1 MAVLPARPG
10 RGLGFIPAGPRNP
23 SGLSGPSPWF
33 SLVVSR
39 TRSIALFCAFLTL
52 LNDRIGESMV
62 FPLLTFL
69 VAPLVD
75 TRHVGLVVGLLG
87 GSYAA
92 SQFLATPVIGSLSD
106 HFGRRPVLMICIVG
120 TALSVGL
127 FGLGAAL
134 GTTLMAGPGA
144 SLGLALMFVG
154 RSLHGVAGGTAA
166 TAQAVIVDVTPPA
179 KRAQALGLVGV
190 AIGLGFIIGP
200 GVGSWLMDVHLSLP
214 IAMAVA
220 VALLNLLLTLR
231 FFSET
236 LPMSAR
242 QPSLDLSAFNPF
254 WNMIQTL
261 GNPRVGRLSVGFGL
275 FFIVLYS
282 CVTILVPFVTL
293 ELSWQATDVGQ
304 AFALLG
310 VVAVA
315 VQGVLLG
322 PLSRWLGEQR
332 LVPMGIGL
340 MLLGCLLVSL
350 ARPDTTALDA
360 VAMAKPLV
368 DSAVVMW
375 AMGIGLLVPSL
386 RAVISRRLDAGSQ
399 GKAMGSVQALQSLGA
414 SVGPVTA
421 GILFTYLTPRAPF
434 LIALLTLLLV
444 GGLTIGPLV
453 RQQQQVV
460 P

>member
-1 MAVLPARPG
+1 
-10 RGLGFIPAGPRNP
+10 
-23 SGLSGPSPWF
+23 
-33 SLVVSR
+33 
-39 TRSIALFCAFLTL
+39 
-52 LNDRIGESMV
+52 MV

-87 GSYAA
+87 SSYAA

-106 HFGRRPVLMICIVG
+106 HFGRRPVLTVCIIG

-134 GTTLMAGPGA
+134 GTGLMADSGA
-144 SLGLALMFVG
+144 SPGLALMFAG
-154 RSLHGVAGGTAA
+154 RSLHGVTGGTAA

-200 GVGSWLMDVHLSLP
+200 GMGSWLMDVHLSLP
-214 IAMAVA
+214 IAMAVG
-220 VALLNLLLTLR
+220 VALLNLLLILR

-236 LPMSAR
+236 LPGSVR
-242 QPSLDLSAFNPF
+242 QPSLSLAAFNPF

-261 GNPRVGRLSVGFGL
+261 ANPRVGRLSVGLGL
-275 FFIVLYS
+275 FFVVLYS

-304 AFALLG
+304 TFALLG

-322 PLSRWLGEQR
+322 PLSRWLGARR

-360 VAMAKPLV
+360 MAKPLV
-368 DSAVVMW
+368 DSAVAMW

-386 RAVISRRLDAGSQ
+386 RAIISQRLDAGSQ

-414 SVGPVTA
+414 SVGPITA

-444 GGLTIGPLV
+444 GGLTIGPLM
-453 RQQQQVV
+453 RQQQQAA

>member
-1 MAVLPARPG
+1 M
-10 RGLGFIPAGPRNP
+10 
-23 SGLSGPSPWF
+23 
-33 SLVVSR
+33 SR
-39 TRSIALFCAFLTL
+39 TRSIALLCAFLTL

-62 FPLLTFL
+62 LPLLTFL

-75 TRHVGLVVGLLG
+75 TRHVGLVVGLLV

-106 HFGRRPVLMICIVG
+106 HFGRRPVLMVCIIG
-120 TALSVGL
+120 TVLSVGL

-134 GTTLMAGPGA
+134 GTSLMAGSGA
-144 SLGLALMFVG
+144 SFGLALMFVG

-200 GVGSWLMDVHLSLP
+200 GVGSWLMDMHLSLP

-220 VALLNLLLTLR
+220 VALLNLLLTLL

-236 LPMSAR
+236 LPREAR
-242 QPSLDLSAFNPF
+242 QPSLSLDAFNPF
-254 WNMIQTL
+254 WNMIEIL
-261 GNPRVGRLSVGFGL
+261 GNPHVGRLSLGFGL
-275 FFIVLYS
+275 FFLVAYS
-282 CVTILVPFVTL
+282 CVAILVPFVSL
-293 ELSWQATDVGQ
+293 ELQWQATDAGQ

-310 VVAVA
+310 IMLIVT
-315 VQGVLLG
+315 QGILVG
-322 PLSRWLGEQR
+322 PLSKWLGEQR

-350 ARPDTTALDA
+350 ARPDTTALG
-360 VAMAKPLV
+360 AMAKPLV
-368 DSAVVMW
+368 DSAVVLW
-375 AMGIGLLVPSL
+375 AMGIGLTMPSL
-386 RAVISRRLDAGSQ
+386 RAIISRRLAAGGQ
-399 GKAMGSVQALQSLGA
+399 GKAMGSLQALQSLGA

-444 GGLTIGPLV
+444 GGLTIGPLLPQ
-453 RQQQQVV
+453 RQQVV

>member
-1 MAVLPARPG
+1 M
-10 RGLGFIPAGPRNP
+10 
-23 SGLSGPSPWF
+23 
-33 SLVVSR
+33 SR
-39 TRSIALFCAFLTL
+39 TRFIALLCAFLTL

-75 TRHVGLVVGLLG
+75 ARHVGLVVGLLG

-92 SQFLATPVIGSLSD
+92 FQFLATPVIGSLSD
-106 HFGRRPVLMICIVG
+106 HFGRRPVLIVCIIG

-127 FGLGAAL
+127 FGLGAVL
-134 GTTLMAGPGA
+134 GTKLLPGSGA
-144 SLGLALMFVG
+144 SVGLALMFLG

-179 KRAQALGLVGV
+179 KRARALGLVGV

-200 GVGSWLMDVHLSLP
+200 GAGSWLMDVHLSLP
-214 IAMAVA
+214 IAMGVA
-220 VALLNLLLTLR
+220 VALLNLLLTLL

-236 LPMSAR
+236 LPSAAR
-242 QPSLDLSAFNPF
+242 QPSLSLGTLNPF
-254 WNMIQTL
+254 WHMIKTL
-261 GNPRVGRLSVGFGL
+261 GNPRVGRLSLGFGL

-282 CVTILVPFVTL
+282 CVTILVPFVSL
-293 ELSWQATDVGQ
+293 ELQWQATDVGQ

-310 VVAVA
+310 VVAIV

-322 PLSRWLGEQR
+322 PLSKWLGEQR

-340 MLLGCLLVSL
+340 MLLGCVLVSL
-350 ARPDTTALDA
+350 ARPGATVLG
-360 VAMAKPLV
+360 VMAKPLV

-375 AMGIGLLVPSL
+375 AMGIGLIVPSL
-386 RAVISRRLDAGSQ
+386 RAIISRRLDAGSQ
-399 GKAMGSVQALQSLGA
+399 GQALGSLQALQSLGA
-414 SVGPVTA
+414 SVGPITA

-444 GGLTIGPLV
+444 GVLTIGPLV
-453 RQQQQVV
+453 RQRQQVV
-460 P
+460 

>member
-1 MAVLPARPG
+1 M
-10 RGLGFIPAGPRNP
+10 
-23 SGLSGPSPWF
+23 
-33 SLVVSR
+33 SR
-39 TRSIALFCAFLTL
+39 TRSVALLCAFLTL

-92 SQFLATPVIGSLSD
+92 FQFLATPVIGSLSD
-106 HFGRRPVLMICIVG
+106 HFGRRPVLTLCIIG

-127 FGLGAAL
+127 FGLGAVL
-134 GTTLMAGPGA
+134 GA
-144 SLGLALMFVG
+144 SLTTGSGAFLDLALMFAG

-200 GVGSWLMDVHLSLP
+200 GWGSWLMDVHLALP

-220 VALLNLLLTLR
+220 FALLNLLLTLW

-236 LPMSAR
+236 LPGSAR
-242 QPSLDLSAFNPF
+242 QPSLGLGAFNPF

-310 VVAVA
+310 MGSIA
-315 VQGVLLG
+315 VQGLLLG
-322 PLSRWLGEQR
+322 PLSRWLGAQR
-332 LVPMGIGL
+332 LVPIGIGL
-340 MLLGCLLVSL
+340 MLLGCLMVSL
-350 ARPDTTALDA
+350 ARPDATALDA
-360 VAMAKPLV
+360 AMGKPLV
-368 DSAVVMW
+368 NSAVVMW
-375 AMGIGLLVPSL
+375 AMGVGLLVPSL
-386 RAVISRRLDAGSQ
+386 RALISQRLAAGSQ

-414 SVGPVTA
+414 SVGPATA
-421 GILFTYLTPRAPF
+421 GILFSYLTPRAPF
-434 LIALLTLLLV
+434 LIAVLILLLV
-444 GGLTIGPLV
+444 GGLIIGPLV
-453 RQQQQVV
+453 RQRQLTSS
-460 P
+460 PP

>member
-1 MAVLPARPG
+1 M
-10 RGLGFIPAGPRNP
+10 
-23 SGLSGPSPWF
+23 
-33 SLVVSR
+33 SR
-39 TRSIALFCAFLTL
+39 TRSIALLCAFLTL

-75 TRHVGLVVGLLG
+75 TQHVGLVVGLLG

-92 SQFLATPVIGSLSD
+92 FQFLATPVIGSLSD
-106 HFGRRPVLMICIVG
+106 HFGRRPVLMVCIVG
-120 TALSVGL
+120 TAVSVGL

-134 GTTLMAGPGA
+134 GTTLMAGSSA

-220 VALLNLLLTLR
+220 VALLNLLLTLW

-236 LPMSAR
+236 LPVSAR
-242 QPSLDLSAFNPF
+242 QPSFHLSAFNPF

-310 VVAVA
+310 VVAIA

-332 LVPMGIGL
+332 LVSIGIGL

-350 ARPDTTALDA
+350 ARPDTTALD
-360 VAMAKPLV
+360 AMAKPLV

-434 LIALLTLLLV
+434 LIALLTLMLV

-453 RQQQQVV
+453 RQRQQVV

>member
-1 MAVLPARPG
+1 
-10 RGLGFIPAGPRNP
+10 
-23 SGLSGPSPWF
+23 
-33 SLVVSR
+33 
-39 TRSIALFCAFLTL
+39 
-52 LNDRIGESMV
+52 MV

-75 TRHVGLVVGLLG
+75 AQHVGLVVGLLG

-106 HFGRRPVLMICIVG
+106 HFGRRPVLIICIIG
-120 TALSVGL
+120 TALSVSL
-127 FGLGAAL
+127 FGLGAIL
-134 GTTLMAGPGA
+134 GTRLLVGPGA
-144 SLGLALMFVG
+144 SVGLTLMFVG

-179 KRAQALGLVGV
+179 KRARALGLVGV

-200 GVGSWLMDVHLSLP
+200 GAGSWLMGVHLSLP
-214 IAMAVA
+214 IAMGVV
-220 VALLNLLLTLR
+220 VALLNLLLTLL

-236 LPMSAR
+236 LPHTAR
-242 QPSLDLSAFNPF
+242 HPSLSLSAFNPF

-261 GNPRVGRLSVGFGL
+261 GNPRVGRLSLGFGL

-282 CVTILVPFVTL
+282 CVTILVPFVSL
-293 ELSWQATDVGQ
+293 ELQWQATDVGH

-310 VVAVA
+310 GVAIV

-322 PLSRWLGEQR
+322 PLSKWLGEQR

-350 ARPDTTALDA
+350 ARPATTALD
-360 VAMAKPLV
+360 VMAKPLV

-386 RAVISRRLDAGSQ
+386 RAIISRRLAAGSQ
-399 GKAMGSVQALQSLGA
+399 GQALGSLQALQSLGA
-414 SVGPVTA
+414 SVGPITA
-421 GILFTYLTPRAPF
+421 GILFTYLTPRTPF
-434 LIALLTLLLV
+434 LIAVFTLLLV
-444 GGLTIGPLV
+444 GGLTIGPLM
-453 RQQQQVV
+453 RQRQQVV
-460 P
+460 S

>member
-1 MAVLPARPG
+1 M
-10 RGLGFIPAGPRNP
+10 
-23 SGLSGPSPWF
+23 
-33 SLVVSR
+33 SR
-39 TRSIALFCAFLTL
+39 TRSIALLCAFLTL

-106 HFGRRPVLMICIVG
+106 HFGRRPVLMVCIVG

-134 GTTLMAGPGA
+134 GTHLDGAGSSA

-166 TAQAVIVDVTPPA
+166 TAQAVIIDVTPPA

-220 VALLNLLLTLR
+220 VALLNLLLTLWL
-231 FFSET
+231 FSET

-254 WNMIQTL
+254 WSMIQTL
-261 GNPRVGRLSVGFGL
+261 GSPRVGRLSVGFGL

-310 VVAVA
+310 VVAIA

-350 ARPDTTALDA
+350 ARPDTTALD
-360 VAMAKPLV
+360 AMAKPLV

-434 LIALLTLLLV
+434 LVALLILLLV

-453 RQQQQVV
+453 RQRQQVV

>member
-1 MAVLPARPG
+1 
-10 RGLGFIPAGPRNP
+10 
-23 SGLSGPSPWF
+23 
-33 SLVVSR
+33 
-39 TRSIALFCAFLTL
+39 
-52 LNDRIGESMV
+52 MV

-75 TRHVGLVVGLLG
+75 AQHVGLVVGLLG

-106 HFGRRPVLMICIVG
+106 HFGRRPVLIICIIG
-120 TALSVGL
+120 TALSVSL
-127 FGLGAAL
+127 FGLGAIL
-134 GTTLMAGPGA
+134 GTRLLVGPGA
-144 SLGLALMFVG
+144 SVGLTLMFVG

-179 KRAQALGLVGV
+179 KRARALGLVGV

-200 GVGSWLMDVHLSLP
+200 GAGSWLMGVHLSLP
-214 IAMAVA
+214 IAMGVV
-220 VALLNLLLTLR
+220 VALLNLLLTLL

-236 LPMSAR
+236 LPRTAR
-242 QPSLDLSAFNPF
+242 HPSLSLSAFNPF

-261 GNPRVGRLSVGFGL
+261 GNPRVGRLSLGFGL

-282 CVTILVPFVTL
+282 CVTILVPFVSL
-293 ELSWQATDVGQ
+293 ELQWQATDVGH

-310 VVAVA
+310 GVAIV

-322 PLSRWLGEQR
+322 PLSKWLGEQR

-350 ARPDTTALDA
+350 ARPATTALD
-360 VAMAKPLV
+360 VMAKPLV

-386 RAVISRRLDAGSQ
+386 RAIISRRLAAGSQ
-399 GKAMGSVQALQSLGA
+399 GQALGSLQALQSLGA
-414 SVGPVTA
+414 SVGPITA
-421 GILFTYLTPRAPF
+421 GILFTYLTPRTPF
-434 LIALLTLLLV
+434 LIAVFTLLLV
-444 GGLTIGPLV
+444 GGLTIGPLM
-453 RQQQQVV
+453 RQRQQVV
-460 P
+460 S

>member
-1 MAVLPARPG
+1 
-10 RGLGFIPAGPRNP
+10 
-23 SGLSGPSPWF
+23 
-33 SLVVSR
+33 
-39 TRSIALFCAFLTL
+39 
-52 LNDRIGESMV
+52 MV

-75 TRHVGLVVGLLG
+75 AQHVGLVVGLLG

-106 HFGRRPVLMICIVG
+106 HFGRRPVLIICIIG
-120 TALSVGL
+120 TALSVSL
-127 FGLGAAL
+127 FGLGAIL
-134 GTTLMAGPGA
+134 GTRLLVGPGA
-144 SLGLALMFVG
+144 SVGLTLMFVG

-179 KRAQALGLVGV
+179 KRARALGLVGV

-200 GVGSWLMDVHLSLP
+200 GAGSWLMGVHLSLP
-214 IAMAVA
+214 IAMGVV
-220 VALLNLLLTLR
+220 VALLNLLLTLL

-236 LPMSAR
+236 LPRTAR
-242 QPSLDLSAFNPF
+242 HPSLSLSAFNPF

-261 GNPRVGRLSVGFGL
+261 GNPRVGRLSLGFGL

-282 CVTILVPFVTL
+282 CVTILVPFVSL
-293 ELSWQATDVGQ
+293 ELQWQATDVGH

-310 VVAVA
+310 GVAIV
-315 VQGVLLG
+315 VQGILLG
-322 PLSRWLGEQR
+322 PLSKWLGEQR

-350 ARPDTTALDA
+350 ARPATTALD
-360 VAMAKPLV
+360 VMAKPLV

-386 RAVISRRLDAGSQ
+386 RAIISRRLAAGSQ
-399 GKAMGSVQALQSLGA
+399 GQALGSLQALQSLGA
-414 SVGPVTA
+414 SVGPITA
-421 GILFTYLTPRAPF
+421 GILFTYLTPRTPF
-434 LIALLTLLLV
+434 LIAVFTLLLV
-444 GGLTIGPLV
+444 GGLTIGPLM
-453 RQQQQVV
+453 RQRQQVV
-460 P
+460 S